1 MEARKQALQQQC
13 DQWDSQRA
21 DLQKRLD
28 EQSEELDSRR
38 AKLEAA
44 EEAFRQQRRTSETR
58 GAAIDPAGDPQP
70 PEEPEDGGE
79 PPMSPSETGPPVDT
93 AEVLRRMGVVR
104 LLPDDE
110 PEDEPEP
117 TAEQPD
123 GTSPPAP
130 EPSEDEDESIDDY
143 MARLLDRVRGVA
155 GETRRPPPA
164 PARPEPAAPQRP
176 SVDEV
181 PPEPQP
187 EAPRPRPGG
196 PKQPGSVDMSP
207 RAVAPE
213 KTMDLSAMRALAND
227 SAQSAIDR
235 YSQQKTVSA
244 IRAKLLVTILG
255 LAVGSFTAW
264 MWWAKDA
271 PRGVLYAAVAA
282 FAVAGFWAVQYLV
295 MAGALMV
302 RRSRGRRQIPRGE
315 APHSIVRDPAGT
327 PQPAEPSRAET
338 SDQAGAAGQPDEE
351 EPTQDEAPEAPSA
364 QQPPPLND
372 SRPWHEL
379 ERAASGVD
387 DEPSDEA

>member
-1 MEARKQALQQQC
+1 
-13 DQWDSQRA
+13 
-21 DLQKRLD
+21 
-28 EQSEELDSRR
+28 
-38 AKLEAA
+38 
-44 EEAFRQQRRTSETR
+44 
-58 GAAIDPAGDPQP
+58 
-70 PEEPEDGGE
+70 
-79 PPMSPSETGPPVDT
+79 
-93 AEVLRRMGVVR
+93 
-104 LLPDDE
+104 
-110 PEDEPEP
+110 
-117 TAEQPD
+117 
-123 GTSPPAP
+123 
-130 EPSEDEDESIDDY
+130 
-143 MARLLDRVRGVA
+143 
-155 GETRRPPPA
+155 
-164 PARPEPAAPQRP
+164 
-176 SVDEV
+176 
-181 PPEPQP
+181 
-187 EAPRPRPGG
+187 
-196 PKQPGSVDMSP
+196 MSP

-213 KTMDLSAMRALAND
+213 KTMDLSAMRALANS

-271 PRGVLYAAVAA
+271 PRGILYAAVAA
-282 FAVAGFWAVQYLV
+282 FAVAGLWAVQYLV

-372 SRPWHEL
+372 SRRWHEL

-387 DEPSDEA
+387 DEPTDEA